1 MPSENAQRRVAVIIE
16 DDADIRNLLEAVLAQ
31 AGFEVIATGNGLDGI
46 AAVRAYDPIVTT
58 LDVSMPGI
66 DGFET
71 AKRIRVF
78 SPTYLVMLTARDDE
92 IDTLQ
97 GLESGADDYVTKPFR
112 PRELRAR
119 IEAMLRRPRQPI
131 TADAAA
137 PTAAP
142 DSNLNHNDPHHNDLH
157 HNDPPA
163 SDVPASK
170 APDGN
175 PPALQPV
182 TPPSEPAPTRTAP
195 VRAFRQT
202 PVASAPVFV
211 PAADAASPVI
221 DAAPLNGWFEHNSLR
236 LNPAERLVQLSG
248 DRLDLTRTEF
258 DLLAALLESQRR
270 VHSLNDLALLLR
282 GEAHESSDPVNDA
295 DRHAVEVHLGDL
307 RRKLG
312 DSSATPRWLETVHG
326 GGYRLAAHE

>member
-119 IEAMLRRPRQPI
+119 IEAMLRRPRQPV

-137 PTAAP
+137 PTAV
-142 DSNLNHNDPHHNDLH
+142 
-157 HNDPPA
+157 PA
-163 SDVPASK
+163 SDVPASDVPTGNV
-170 APDGN
+170 PDGD
-175 PPALQPV
+175 PPARQPV
-182 TPPSEPAPTRTAP
+182 SPPSEPAPTSAAP
-195 VRAFRQT
+195 SRAFRQT

-211 PAADAASPVI
+211 PAVDAASPVI
-221 DAAPLNGWFEHNSLR
+221 DAGPQNSWFEHNSLR

-248 DRLDLTRTEF
+248 DQLDLTRTEF

-270 VHSLNDLALLLR
+270 VRSLNDLALLLR
-282 GEAHESSDPVNDA
+282 GGAHSSSDPVNDA
-295 DRHAVEVHLGDL
+295 DRRAVEVHLGDL

-312 DSSATPRWLETVHG
+312 DSNATPRWLETVHG